1 MKSGR
6 PPVRQAVLEA
16 LGVPE
21 GLLPLLASL
30 VGNDFVEQA
39 HRSPTR
45 TGPCTLN
52 AVPAP
57 VVCRLDVA
65 SLALAPTTSCVWRSV
80 PYLTSPRLCGAG
92 TSLRALRGQTRDTE
106 SDERTEQQ
114 ASLSALH
121 GALLPGRHA
130 SGGLLIEAV
139 GAELRLSSD
148 EWRSR

>member
-1 MKSGR
+1 M
-6 PPVRQAVLEA
+6 RQAVLEA

-57 VVCRLDVA
+57 AVYTWRREGPAWPLPHHLVRVEKFTLPSLTFPPPPHPQARL
-65 SLALAPTTSCVWRSV
+65 
-80 PYLTSPRLCGAG
+80 
-92 TSLRALRGQTRDTE
+92 
-106 SDERTEQQ
+106 
-114 ASLSALH
+114 
-121 GALLPGRHA
+121 
-130 SGGLLIEAV
+130 
-139 GAELRLSSD
+139 
-148 EWRSR
+148 

>member
-65 SLALAPTTSCVWRSV
+65 SLALAPTTSCVCGEV
-80 PYLTSPRLCGAG
+80 YLTLPHLAFVAQARRCALCAARLVTRRV
-92 TSLRALRGQTRDTE
+92 TS
-106 SDERTEQQ
+106 
-114 ASLSALH
+114 
-121 GALLPGRHA
+121 GR
-130 SGGLLIEAV
+130 SN
-139 GAELRLSSD
+139 R
-148 EWRSR
+148 RR